1 MIFDNMKNNTYSN
14 LVYIFGLLF
23 IFISGLIT
31 QLKEDN
37 IINNKNNY
45 FQVIFLIVSLILF
58 SFDII
63 INLIFDEN
71 EERKELE

>member
-45 FQVIFLIVSLILF
+45 FQVILLIVSLILF

-71 EERKELE
+71 EEREELE